1 MTKFLLLIFILFRQ
15 FAFGQSIDSVNKIVI
30 QYVKSHNS
38 WGNPG
43 IYGRWEVIEFS
54 KTSNDNFKISRH
66 VSATLSAGDDGKTF
80 HNDTIELSTKTSKII
95 TKEKIKYW
103 LTQLNTNED
112 NFTLSYI
119 KPQLKMLSK
128 NEIFK
133 VAKKYNELWILDDTD
148 FDREDK
154 AYSKKAINEM
164 KRYYGLDSFLIYKRP
179 TIEDDKV
186 VTDNYNG
193 LIISTINNTD
203 TTEYRCQFYE
213 PLGQPIIRYNNR
225 NYTKSSK
232 VFNLIANVS
241 AQTLLP
247 KSSMISKALD
257 LNNIKEDYIIW
268 YLKMRM

>member
-1 MTKFLLLIFILFRQ
+1 MYGQ
-15 FAFGQSIDSVNKIVI
+15 FALGQSTDSIYKII
-30 QYVKSHNS
+30 LRYGKSHNS

-43 IYGRWEVIEFS
+43 IYGRGEEIVIS
-54 KTSNDNFKISRH
+54 KKSNGSFIISRH
-66 VSATLSAGDDGKTF
+66 ILITASAGNDGKTF
-80 HNDTIELSTKTSKII
+80 HKDTILINRQASETIS
-95 TKEKIKYW
+95 KEKINYW
-103 LTQLNTNED
+103 LTQLNTNEE

-119 KPQLKMLSK
+119 KPQLKKLTK

-133 VAKKYNELWILDDTD
+133 VAKKYNELWMLDDTD
-148 FDREDK
+148 FDKEDK
-154 AYSKKAINEM
+154 ANSKKAIKKM

-179 TIEDDKV
+179 TIEDDRV

-193 LIISTINNTD
+193 LIISTINNSD
-203 TTEYRCQFYE
+203 TTEYRCQFFE

-232 VFNLIANVS
+232 VFNLKANVS
-241 AQTLLP
+241 AHTLLP
-247 KSSMISKALD
+247 KGSMISKALD